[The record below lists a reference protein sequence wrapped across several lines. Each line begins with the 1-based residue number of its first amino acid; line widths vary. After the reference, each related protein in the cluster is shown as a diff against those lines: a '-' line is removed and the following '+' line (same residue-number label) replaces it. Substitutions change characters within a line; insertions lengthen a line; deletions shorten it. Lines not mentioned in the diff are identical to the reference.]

1 MDHSSEA
8 WIKAKLKDFMQ
19 GRTLMLV
26 THRTP
31 LMDLVD
37 RIIVMDRGRIV
48 ADGPRDEV
56 VEALKHGKIGK
67 AL

>member
-1 MDHSSEA
+1 MDHSSEL
-8 WIKAKLKDFMQ
+8 WVKAKLAEFMKN
-19 GRTLMLV
+19 RTLMLI

-37 RIIVMDRGRIV
+37 RIIVMDKGRIV
-48 ADGPRDEV
+48 ADGPRQEV
-56 VEALKHGKIGK
+56 IEALQQGKVGK